1 MRRKLAGNGGLTLV
15 EMLAAVAVL
24 VLLGLVLSAG
34 MQMAM
39 NSYHDMVAQSET
51 ELLLSTLA
59 DTLAD
64 DLRYA
69 DDVVE
74 TGGTLSYYSDSYGAK
89 TTLGVNSGGQVIAK
103 SGGGGGAELR
113 VLPDGAYGKGRY
125 VVDKD
130 KFEITYTDGIFTLN
144 LSVKEKDGTIGAST
158 ELSVR
163 CLNPEEKESEP

>member
-1 MRRKLAGNGGLTLV
+1 MRRKLAERSGLTLV

-24 VLLGLVLSAG
+24 ALLGLVLSAG

-39 NSYHDMVAQSET
+39 DSYHSMVAQSET

-69 DDVVE
+69 EAVK
-74 TGGTLSYYSDSYGAK
+74 TYSGGKLDSYYSDSYGENTQLSVKDGEVYAS
-89 TTLGVNSGGQVIAK
+89 SGGK
-103 SGGGGGAELR
+103 DMR

-125 VVDKD
+125 VVNKMD
-130 KFEITYTDGIFTLN
+130 ITYAGNVFQLT
-144 LSVKEKDGTIGAST
+144 LSVREKNGDIGAT
-158 ELSVR
+158 TDLSVR
-163 CLNPEEKESEP
+163 CLNPESEEIEP

>member
-1 MRRKLAGNGGLTLV
+1 MRRKLAERSGLTLV

-24 VLLGLVLSAG
+24 ALLGLVLSAG

-39 NSYHDMVAQSET
+39 DSYHSMVAQSET

-69 DDVVE
+69 EAVKTDGDENLV
-74 TGGTLSYYSDSYGAK
+74 SYYSDSYGENTQLSVKDDKVYAS
-89 TTLGVNSGGQVIAK
+89 SGGK
-103 SGGGGGAELR
+103 DMR

-125 VVDKD
+125 AVDKMD
-130 KFEITYTDGIFTLN
+130 ITYADNVFQLT
-144 LSVKEKDGTIGAST
+144 LSVKEKNSDIGAST
-158 ELSVR
+158 DLSVR
-163 CLNPEEKESEP
+163 CLNPESEEIEP